1 MKLELVTLSVPLF
14 FVGILIE
21 LAFNRAYARN
31 YYVLGDSLTSVGT
44 GVLDQILISITR
56 VMMFTL
62 PYVWIYDHLALTHFE
77 TPTVP
82 VLAGGLLLA
91 DFGYYWAHRFT
102 HEVSFLWAG
111 HVVHHSSEEYNLT
124 TALRQNWFSSWF
136 LYLFNMP
143 LALVGLSPQVAML
156 IIPFIQLYQFWIHT
170 RLIGRLGPLEKVL
183 NTPSNH
189 RVHHGINPEY
199 VDRNYGA
206 IFMIWDRMFG
216 TYAAEKAPVVYGV
229 LKPLNSWNPVWAS
242 LAPWRDLFQ
251 SGSLWCWVKR
261 PGWNPVT
268 GKLPDVPALFAVV
281 SRVRYKPKLSPG
293 ASLAALVVFLTILL
307 SAAVY
312 LFLVPQLTYTHTL
325 YISFVLVAA
334 LSLYGGWMGRRTGAP
349 VEAADA
355 VRQST

>member
-170 RLIGRLGPLEKVL
+170 EAIDRLGPPEAVL
-183 NTPSNH
+183 NTPSHH
-189 RVHHGINPEY
+189 RVHHGSNSQY
-199 VDRNYGA
+199 LDRNHGS
-206 IFMIWDRMFG
+206 ILIVWDRLFG
-216 TYAAEKAPVVYGV
+216 TFEPENQPVVYGLTKNIDTFNAARIATHEYADMLRDVARSTSWGERLSYV
-229 LKPLNSWNPVWAS
+229 LRGPGWATQHRAESAAAAGANGANGANGPSPAAS
-242 LAPWRDLFQ
+242 LRSRPAG
-251 SGSLWCWVKR
+251 SGWC
-261 PGWNPVT
+261 P
-268 GKLPDVPALFAVV
+268 
-281 SRVRYKPKLSPG
+281 
-293 ASLAALVVFLTILL
+293 
-307 SAAVY
+307 
-312 LFLVPQLTYTHTL
+312 
-325 YISFVLVAA
+325 
-334 LSLYGGWMGRRTGAP
+334 RRSG
-349 VEAADA
+349 
-355 VRQST
+355 

>member
-21 LAFNRAYARN
+21 LGFNSYRAQG

-56 VMMFTL
+56 VLFFTV

-77 TPTVP
+77 TPTLP
-82 VLAGGLLLA
+82 VLAGGFLLA
-91 DFGYYWAHRFT
+91 DFGYYWGHRFT
-102 HEVSFLWAG
+102 HEVSLLWAG

-136 LYLFNMP
+136 LYLFNLP
-143 LALVGLSPQVAML
+143 LALVGIAPGVAML

-170 RLIGRLGPLEKVL
+170 RMIGRLGPLEGVF

-206 IFMIWDRMFG
+206 ILIVWDRLFG
-216 TYAAEKAPVVYGV
+216 TYAEEKAPVVYGV
-229 LKPLNSWNPVWAS
+229 LKPLKSWNPIWAS
-242 LAPWRDLFQ
+242 LAPWGDLFK
-251 SGSLWCWVKR
+251 SRSLRACFKR
-261 PGWNPVT
+261 PGWDPIT

-281 SRVRYKPKLSPG
+281 APVRFKPILDQTT
-293 ASLAALVVFLTILL
+293 SLVALGVFLTILL

-312 LFLVPQLTYTHTL
+312 LFMVPQLSVRQSVASSL
-325 YISFVLVAA
+325 VLITA
-334 LSLYGGWMGRRTGAP
+334 LALYGGWMGRRCNASESAKP
-349 VEAADA
+349 I
-355 VRQST
+355 RQST